1 MNEQTQ
7 VKPIGVKILVGLE
20 VLAGIATLAM
30 SLYLLTLSNFP
41 GNALTFF
48 TVFGLVSFLLAYGLW
63 GGRSWAWTVTLVL
76 STLGI
81 VLWLSNI
88 AGIITISPSTF
99 WGSIINIAIYVAII
113 FYLTRP
119 HIKAFFVLGAH

>member
-1 MNEQTQ
+1 MAVQTHA
-7 VKPIGVKILVGLE
+7 KPTGVTILVGLE
-20 VLAGIATLAM
+20 VLAGIAALSM
-30 SLYLLTLSNFP
+30 SFYLLTLPYFP

-48 TVFGLVSFLLAYGLW
+48 TAFGLVSLLLAYGLW
-63 GGRSWAWTVTLVL
+63 RGRSWAWTVTLVL
-76 STLGI
+76 STIGI

-88 AGIITISPSTF
+88 LEIITIAPSTF

-119 HIKAFFVLGAH
+119 HVKAFFE